1 MAGGGS
7 RAAGNASS
15 VTAAPCQLPQRGSRG
30 RFAPFLPPV
39 FMRGEGHEVAGGV
52 PRSGRNCL
60 LSHGC
65 AVPAPPK
72 GKPREL
78 RSDNRSFQASPLKR
92 RGNLPDEWYSGTASL
107 APRIYEGGGPRSG
120 GGSPPRGGESL
131 LSHGF
136 AVPAPPE
143 GKPRVLRTVPRSR
156 STGSLHT
163 GWFSRNGSLFCSGF
177 LLFTLGHGQFVAAV
191 VFFVGGVTL
200 DPVGADL
207 MELT

>member
-1 MAGGGS
+1 MAGG
-7 RAAGNASS
+7 
-15 VTAAPCQLPQRGSRG
+15 V
-30 RFAPFLPPV
+30 
-39 FMRGEGHEVAGGV
+39 
-52 PRSGRNCL
+52 
-60 LSHGC
+60 
-65 AVPAPPK
+65 
-72 GKPREL
+72 L
-78 RSDNRSFQASPLKR
+78 R
-92 RGNLPDEWYSGTASL
+92 
-107 APRIYEGGGPRSG
+107 RSG
-120 GGSPPRGGESL
+120 GDCL

-143 GKPRVLRTVPRSR
+143 GKPRALRTVPRSR

-191 VFFVGGVTL
+191 VFFVGGVAL

>member
-1 MAGGGS
+1 MAGGVL
-7 RAAGNASS
+7 R
-15 VTAAPCQLPQRGSRG
+15 
-30 RFAPFLPPV
+30 
-39 FMRGEGHEVAGGV
+39 
-52 PRSGRNCL
+52 RSGGNP

-65 AVPAPPK
+65 AVPAPPE

-78 RSDNRSFQASPLKR
+78 LSDNRSFRAGSLKW
-92 RGNLPDEWYSGTASL
+92 RGNLPDEWYSGTTSL

-120 GGSPPRGGESL
+120 RGSPPPRRREPSQSRFACQLSRRESQGSGHRSPVPFNGRIPTAVCAL
-131 LSHGF
+131 LGMTGYF
-136 AVPAPPE
+136 
-143 GKPRVLRTVPRSR
+143 
-156 STGSLHT
+156 GSLHT
-163 GWFSRNGSLFCSGF
+163 GWFSRNGSLFCSGHHRTIASASLRRLFAELRGAALGF

>member
-1 MAGGGS
+1 
-7 RAAGNASS
+7 
-15 VTAAPCQLPQRGSRG
+15 
-30 RFAPFLPPV
+30 
-39 FMRGEGHEVAGGV
+39 MRGEGHEVAGGV
-52 PRSGRNCL
+52 PR
-60 LSHGC
+60 
-65 AVPAPPK
+65 
-72 GKPREL
+72 
-78 RSDNRSFQASPLKR
+78 RS
-92 RGNLPDEWYSGTASL
+92 
-107 APRIYEGGGPRSG
+107 
-120 GGSPPRGGESL
+120 GESL

-163 GWFSRNGSLFCSGF
+163 GWFSRNGSLFCSDF

-191 VFFVGGVTL
+191 VFFVGGVAL

>member
-1 MAGGGS
+1 M
-7 RAAGNASS
+7 
-15 VTAAPCQLPQRGSRG
+15 
-30 RFAPFLPPV
+30 
-39 FMRGEGHEVAGGV
+39 AGGV
-52 PRSGRNCL
+52 PR
-60 LSHGC
+60 
-65 AVPAPPK
+65 
-72 GKPREL
+72 
-78 RSDNRSFQASPLKR
+78 R
-92 RGNLPDEWYSGTASL
+92 R
-107 APRIYEGGGPRSG
+107 
-120 GGSPPRGGESL
+120 GESL

-143 GKPRVLRTVPRSR
+143 GKPRALRAVPRSH

-191 VFFVGGVTL
+191 VFFVGGVAL